1 VRVTIVVS
9 LITPTSYSIRLGA
22 TPPPPVVSSTSPM
35 PLSALRADTKAPY
48 QMNFHR
54 KILRALKRP
63 KAVRIVYPHGF
74 GREVPALGDG
84 GSQVLERMTLP
95 HLI

>member
-1 VRVTIVVS
+1 
-9 LITPTSYSIRLGA
+9 
-22 TPPPPVVSSTSPM
+22 
-35 PLSALRADTKAPY
+35 
-48 QMNFHR
+48 MNFHR
-54 KILRALKRP
+54 KILRALKRRP